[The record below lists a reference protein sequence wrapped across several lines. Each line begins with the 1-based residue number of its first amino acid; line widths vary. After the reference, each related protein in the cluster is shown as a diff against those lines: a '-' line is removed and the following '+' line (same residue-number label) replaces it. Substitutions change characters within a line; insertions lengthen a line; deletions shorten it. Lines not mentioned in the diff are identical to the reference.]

1 MRVLFL
7 DIDGVLAPWDSEG
20 LATSCVTLLD
30 ELVSRA
36 RCDIVLTSSWREHTP
51 LSVIE
56 VALRRSGLRHPLLD
70 ATPILPDAN
79 RVTEMEAWLAEHPV
93 VRTFV
98 ALDDQSLPGLEAH
111 HVRTDDEVG
120 LTRADLDRALV
131 LFDLGP

>member
-36 RCDIVLTSSWREHTP
+36 RCDIVLSSSWREHTP

-56 VALRRSGLRHPLLD
+56 AALRSSGLRHPLLD
-70 ATPILPDAN
+70 ATPILPHAD
-79 RVTEMEAWLAEHPV
+79 RVVEIETWLAEHSA

-98 ALDDQSLPGLEAH
+98 ALDDQPLPGLETR

-120 LTRADLDRALV
+120 LTRADLEHALR
-131 LFDLGP
+131 LFDVDR